1 MAEYVVESYDVI
13 PPGLYEVEMK
23 SIVEK
28 AAFFTNEDSGDEE
41 RRKYFQW
48 AFEVVNDEE
57 YAGRKLTAN
66 VSDKFGPRSKQR
78 QWVESMLGRGLE
90 TGERFNTESLIG
102 GVYHA
107 TVHHVTKGDQTFAEI
122 TSLNKIRK
130 SPSAKKSA

>member
-1 MAEYVVESYDVI
+1 MPKYTVESYDAV

-28 AAFFTNEDSGDEE
+28 AAFFTDGDSGEEE
-41 RRKYFQW
+41 RRKYYQW
-48 AFEVVNDEE
+48 AFEIVNDEE
-57 YAGRKLTAN
+57 FAGRKLTAN

-78 QWVESMLGRGLE
+78 QWVESMLGRSLE
-90 TGERFNTESLIG
+90 TGEEFDTEALIG

-107 TVHHVTKGDQTFAEI
+107 TVHNIEKDGQTYAEI

-130 SPSAKKSA
+130 SPSRKSA